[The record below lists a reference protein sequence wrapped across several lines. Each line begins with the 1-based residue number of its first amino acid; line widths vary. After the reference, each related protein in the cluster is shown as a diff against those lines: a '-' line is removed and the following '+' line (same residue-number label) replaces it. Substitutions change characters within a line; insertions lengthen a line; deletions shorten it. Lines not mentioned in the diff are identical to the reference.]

1 MVSEVV
7 SHLFEP
13 RTARK
18 RLGFGRSVSVSI
30 VEAHGGRMWLSAQRL
45 PEGAGSSSHRL
56 RMSSASTSPRSSGYS
71 LSHQA
76 SAALVA
82 KQVETLRHALISS
95 MARSIKTRV
104 NLVLTPRRLPRL
116 RHWGL
121 AENLANKVLPP
132 GSQRTSNS
140 KVPCSLCMAFV
151 CEGLARWNSRPNLV
165 VGFFWSTALVLS
177 RDLLHQLARPLAGP
191 ATLCDR

>member
-1 MVSEVV
+1 MALGATASRGGGFEQPSPPHVVGFNVSQILRIFAFASSEC
-7 SHLFEP
+7 
-13 RTARK
+13 RACRQTGRNITARID
-18 RLGFGRSVSVSI
+18 LFD
-30 VEAHGGRMWLSAQRL
+30 
-45 PEGAGSSSHRL
+45 GAL
-56 RMSSASTSPRSSGYS
+56 
-71 LSHQA
+71 
-76 SAALVA
+76 
-82 KQVETLRHALISS
+82 
-95 MARSIKTRV
+95 IKTRV

-151 CEGLARWNSRPNLV
+151 CEGLARWISSTWCKLAAKSSRRL
-165 VGFFWSTALVLS
+165 FWSTALVLS
-177 RDLLHQLARPLAGP
+177 RDLLQQLARPLAGP